1 MLSHSIRL
9 QLEEDVI
16 KHSNLLKSMKIFGLG
31 VGPGNP
37 TSEPSRKNV
46 SVAVTLAPGGG
57 KSAVTVS
64 PAKVDAC
71 GWTFKDWGRA

>member
-1 MLSHSIRL
+1 
-9 QLEEDVI
+9 
-16 KHSNLLKSMKIFGLG
+16 MKIFVLG

-71 GWTFKDWGRA
+71 GWTFMDWGRA